1 MDGLFFVWCSWIIVI
16 YLFFFADK
24 SKKSIL
30 VHVLVLLFMS
40 QFILQLDSWTV
51 NSACVYLFVI
61 ASLSIARRRS
71 EERIRIYLTS
81 FIVAILQGSYVLFC
95 ILEPLW
101 FLQIPSWVIYFL
113 LVYVCTLCIRK
124 NANRILSLIMG
135 KIISDI
141 LLFAVHL
148 QNNLQYEYLQ
158 LAWFDQLA
166 MICMFLLFWSI
177 MESTGKFVFNHTRH
191 TQKKEV

>member
-24 SKKSIL
+24 SKKSVL

-61 ASLSIARRRS
+61 ASLSIARRRL

-101 FLQIPSWVIYFL
+101 FLRIPSWVIYFL

-141 LLFAVHL
+141 LLFVVHI

>member
-16 YLFFFADK
+16 YLFFFADE

-30 VHVLVLLFMS
+30 IHVLVLLFTS

-101 FLQIPSWVIYFL
+101 FLRIPSWVIYFL
-113 LVYVCTLCIRK
+113 LVYVCALCIRK

-141 LLFAVHL
+141 LLFVVHL

-191 TQKKEV
+191 IQKKEV